1 MALTAVEQ
9 TLLELLEIDSPT
21 GGEAPLAEVVEG
33 WCVDAGW
40 RVRRHGLCLVVDRPE
55 LGPPRIGFFGHLDV
69 VTDREMAPIATHPQ
83 WIHGPGASDMKS
95 GLAVMMELIRNLPP
109 SGVRAEPVFVF
120 YDAEEG
126 PIAENGLAPALDH
139 FSELRE
145 LELGVCME
153 PTANALQLGC
163 VGSLHVRLTVSGQAG
178 HSARP
183 WEGVNAITKAG
194 ALLTDLGTLKPRS
207 SLCEGLEFFDT
218 FTVTLAQGGHSRNSV
233 PASLSMNLNLRFV
246 PGRTAQQAFDEI
258 VAWVGDRAQVEWVD
272 ASASAPVAR
281 TTPLLKQLVEIGQLE
296 REAKQA
302 WTDVAQL
309 AACGIPGVNFGPG
322 DPAWAHQAGERI
334 RRADLNHSLSVI
346 NRWLCAH

>member
-1 MALTAVEQ
+1 MTTDSAPDGANGGRWTSS
-9 TLLELLEIDSPT
+9 TREIVAGS
-21 GGEAPLAEVVEG
+21 EAPLTG
-33 WCVDAGW
+33 SSRAGAS
-40 RVRRHGLCLVVDRPE
+40 RRLDVRRHGLCPIVDRPGWVR
-55 LGPPRIGFFGHLDV
+55 LASGFSGIW
-69 VTDREMAPIATHPQ
+69 TWSPTRMAPIATHPQ
-83 WIHGPGASDMKS
+83 WIHGPASDVKS
-95 GLAVMMELIRNLPP
+95 GLAIISVIRNLPP
-109 SGVRAEPVFVF
+109 SGVRAKPVFVF
-120 YDAEEG
+120 YDAEKV
-126 PIAENGLAPALDH
+126 IAENGLAPALDH
-139 FSELRE
+139 FSELHD
-145 LELGVCME
+145 ELGVCAE
-153 PTANALQLGC
+153 PGQRCSSC
-163 VGSLHVRLTVSGQAG
+163 VGSLHVRLTVGGQAG

-194 ALLTDLGTLKPRS
+194 ALLTDLETLKPRS

-233 PASLSMNLNLRFV
+233 PASMSMNLNLRFV

-258 VAWVGDRAQVEWVD
+258 VAWVGDRAKVEWVD